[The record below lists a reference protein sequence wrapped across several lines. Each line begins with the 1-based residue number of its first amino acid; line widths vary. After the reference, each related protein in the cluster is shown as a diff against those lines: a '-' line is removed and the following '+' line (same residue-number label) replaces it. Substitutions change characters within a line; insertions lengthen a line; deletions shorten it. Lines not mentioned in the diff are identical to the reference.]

1 MTPRSTDCST
11 GGASACAILR
21 DRSRAGHLLARLKLG
36 SAHVVDAFVVATALQ
51 FDSAIIATGDPDEIR
66 RLGSPFRKVRVSP
79 SGIPHLPTRMGYAK
93 PLKTMALHLIGA
105 GLGRT
110 GTLSLKA
117 ALERVGYG
125 PCYHMI
131 EVLTAPE
138 RGRHWLEPGPGG
150 SRDWDAIFAGYRAT
164 VDWPA
169 AAFWRELVE
178 RYPDAKVLLSLR
190 DADRWYE
197 SVMNTIHPAMM
208 RELPSDAPAS
218 LRDFRAMVYTLIVER
233 TFGGRLEDRAHA
245 KRVFEEHNQAV
256 IDAVPASRLLV
267 YRPGDGWAPLCR
279 FLGVPVPD
287 EDFPHLNDTAWYRAR
302 TGLDDRRDGE

>member
-1 MTPRSTDCST
+1 
-11 GGASACAILR
+11 
-21 DRSRAGHLLARLKLG
+21 
-36 SAHVVDAFVVATALQ
+36 
-51 FDSAIIATGDPDEIR
+51 
-66 RLGSPFRKVRVSP
+66 
-79 SGIPHLPTRMGYAK
+79 
-93 PLKTMALHLIGA
+93 MALELIGA

-117 ALERVGYG
+117 ALERIGYG

-138 RGRHWLEPGPGG
+138 RARDWLQQTRSG
-150 SRDWDAIFAGYRAT
+150 SRDWDAIFRGYRAT

-197 SVMNTIHPAMM
+197 SVMNTIYHVMTGEIPE
-208 RELPSDAPAS
+208 RAPQT
-218 LRDFRAMVYTLIVER
+218 LRDFHAMVYALIFER
-233 TFGGRLEDRAHA
+233 TFGGRLQDRAHA

-256 IDAVPASRLLV
+256 IDAIPASRLLV
-267 YRPGDGWAPLCR
+267 YRPGDGWEPICR
-279 FLGVPVPD
+279 FLDVPVPD
-287 EDFPHLNDTAWYRAR
+287 EDFPHLNDTAWYRERMRLPAIEPPR
-302 TGLDDRRDGE
+302 